1 MNEQTISVAEAKKT
15 FSELL
20 GKVAFRKERIIITKK
35 GRPMACLVPAE
46 QSVGHLGDIKGWLDE
61 NDSFFE
67 TMNNIV
73 QNRKDHAPRILKK
86 RQGK

>member
-1 MNEQTISVAEAKKT
+1 MNEQTISVAEAKKS

-20 GKVAFRKERIIITKK
+20 GKVAFRKDRIIITKK

-46 QSVGHLGDIKGWLDE
+46 QSVGHLGDIKGWLDK

-73 QNRKDHAPRILKK
+73 QNRKDHIPRILKK

>member
-1 MNEQTISVAEAKKT
+1 MNGQTISVAEAKKN

-20 GKVAFRKERIIITKK
+20 GKVAYGKERITITKK

-46 QSVGHLGDIKGWLDE
+46 QSSRHLGDVKGWLDE

-67 TMNNIV
+67 TINNII
-73 QNRKDHAPRILKK
+73 QNRKSHTPRIL
-86 RQGK
+86 RGTQGK